1 MNAEFVLG
9 LVAAWLLSGL
19 VTGYVMRRLGH
30 DFFVWFALG
39 SVIGPL
45 VFPLA
50 IQRERLDRER
60 APDQIPS
67 KPAPGKLDVLVGV
80 DGSEESL
87 TALQIAFDLLGQ
99 AASSITVVTVLD
111 YEARTAP
118 SGNEMRIEAEE
129 LLSEVTTHLEHKAL
143 NTQVLYGRP
152 HTALSE
158 FAVHNGIEVIVV
170 GARGRGAAQSLF
182 GSATESLVGD
192 SAVPVLVARKSMRER
207 LPFIKPD

>member
-1 MNAEFVLG
+1 MNAQFVLG

-19 VTGYVMRRLGH
+19 VTGYVMRRQGH

-45 VFPLA
+45 AFPLA
-50 IQRERLDRER
+50 IQRARLVRER
-60 APDQIPS
+60 APDQVPS
-67 KPAPGKLDVLVGV
+67 RPAPGKLDVIVGI

-87 TALQIAFDLLGQ
+87 TALQIAFDLLGE
-99 AASSITVVTVLD
+99 AASSIIVATVLD

-118 SGNEMRIEAEE
+118 SGTELRIEAEE
-129 LLSEVTTHLEHKAL
+129 LLSEVTAHLEHEAL
-143 NTQVLYGRP
+143 GTQVLYGRP
-152 HTALSE
+152 HIALSE
-158 FAVHNGIEVIVV
+158 FALHNGMELIVV

-182 GSATESLVGD
+182 GSVTENLVGD
-192 SAVPVLVARKSMRER
+192 SAVPVLVARKSVRER